1 MKFTYQTQQKHDVL
15 IISLNGDLIE
25 KDQTLELMKEI
36 EHHIIENE
44 NNFIL
49 NLSELRYVNSNG
61 LNILINILTKS
72 RNAGGEV
79 IITNVPERIN
89 KLFIT
94 TKLNTVFTVTNGVKE
109 AIDMLTQ
116 QEAVK

>member
-1 MKFTYQTQQKHDVL
+1 MKFTYQIQQKPNVL
-15 IISLNGDLIE
+15 IISLKGDLIE

-49 NLSELRYVNSNG
+49 NLSELRYVNSTG
-61 LNILINILTKS
+61 LNVLINILTKS
-72 RNAGGEV
+72 RNAGGEA

-89 KLFIT
+89 NLFIT
-94 TKLNTVFTVTNGVKE
+94 TKLNTVFTVTDSMEE
-109 AIDMLTQ
+109 AIEKIGKQLIH
-116 QEAVK
+116 

>member
-1 MKFTYQTQQKHDVL
+1 MKFTYQIQQKPEAL
-15 IISLNGDLIE
+15 IISLKGDLTE
-25 KDQTLELMKEI
+25 KYQTLELMKDI

-49 NLSELRYVNSNG
+49 NLLELRYVNSSG
-61 LNILINILTKS
+61 LNVLINILTKS
-72 RNAGGEV
+72 RNAGGEA

-94 TKLNTVFTVTNGVKE
+94 TKLNTVFTVTDSMEE
-109 AIDMLTQ
+109 AIEKIGKQLTL
-116 QEAVK
+116 